1 MYGSFNKR
9 EEFKARVIPKS
20 LDAKKRIRTRM
31 DQAFMFSVLDEKEK
45 EIVIM
50 AMEEKKFQ

>member
-1 MYGSFNKR
+1 
-9 EEFKARVIPKS
+9 
-20 LDAKKRIRTRM
+20 M

-50 AMEEKKFQ
+50 AMEEKKFQYKFQ

>member
-1 MYGSFNKR
+1 VYGSFNKR

-20 LDAKKRIRTRM
+20 LEAKKRIRTRM

-45 EIVIM
+45 EIVVM